1 MDVSADALMD
11 IFKNRGIRSS
21 YTRMRIMQYLM
32 VNRNHPTADEIY
44 GSLVE
49 EIPTLSRTTVYNS
62 LHAFVEAGLARVVTI
77 EDNEA
82 RYDADISDHGHFKCD
97 SCGRIYD
104 FTVDVD
110 CIQPKALEKFRIN
123 QRDVYFKGICLGCLD
138 NK

>member
-1 MDVSADALMD
+1 
-11 IFKNRGIRSS
+11 
-21 YTRMRIMQYLM
+21 MQYLM
-32 VNRNHPTADEIY
+32 VNRNHSTADEIY
-44 GSLVE
+44 GSLVGN
-49 EIPTLSRTTVYNS
+49 PPLSRTTVYNS

-123 QRDVYFKGICLGCLD
+123 QGMFILKASVSAALII
-138 NK
+138 NKIKQEVIL

>member
-32 VNRNHPTADEIY
+32 VNRNHSTADEIY

-82 RYDADISDHGHFKCD
+82 RYDSDISD
-97 SCGRIYD
+97 
-104 FTVDVD
+104 TVISSAIHAEGYTTLLWMWTVY
-110 CIQPKALEKFRIN
+110 N
-123 QRDVYFKGICLGCLD
+123 QRLWRSLE
-138 NK
+138 